1 MLSTSKIVY
10 DDIRKTWEV
19 EKNNDG
25 LQDLED
31 LRLSKMVAYL
41 SSVRHLLAETP
52 SENSI
57 QVDLLTQEGLN
68 IEFMLRDLLMLRRT
82 KIMNAVFSKGK
93 VSGAM
98 TLVEEEFYNRLSRGF
113 TSHSDFIEEVLAGTP
128 AATMKRSKKKKKES
142 PPPEKQTPD
151 SDEME
156 YVMVRFLRSVDEP
169 FMGLDE
175 VAYGPFH
182 EEDIATIPT
191 ANAKRWLRDGTVT
204 RVMLSN
210 VEGDD

>member
-1 MLSTSKIVY
+1 MLSKIVY
-10 DDIRKTWEV
+10 DDIKKTWED
-19 EKNNDG
+19 EKSNDA

-82 KIMNAVFSKGK
+82 KIMNAVLGQEKPTGS
-93 VSGAM
+93 M
-98 TLVEEEFYNRLSRGF
+98 TLAEEEFYNRVLRGV
-113 TSHSDFIEEVLAGTP
+113 TSHSDFVEEVLAGTP
-128 AATMKRSKKKKKES
+128 APTMKRSKKKKKEKT
-142 PPPEKQTPD
+142 PTEKKPPD

-156 YVMVRFLRSVDEP
+156 YVMVRFLRSVEEP

-175 VAYGPFH
+175 VAYGPFQ

-191 ANAKRWLRDGTVT
+191 ANAKSWLRDGTVT
-204 RVMLSN
+204 RVMPSN
-210 VEGDD
+210 AEGGG

>member
-1 MLSTSKIVY
+1 MLSKIVY
-10 DDIRKTWEV
+10 NDIRKTWED
-19 EKNNDG
+19 EKNNDV
-25 LQDLED
+25 LQNLED

-68 IEFMLRDLLMLRRT
+68 IEFMLRDFLMLRRT
-82 KIMNAVFSKGK
+82 KIMNAVLGQEKPAGS
-93 VSGAM
+93 M
-98 TLVEEEFYNRLSRGF
+98 TLAEEEFYNRLLRGV
-113 TSHSDFIEEVLAGTP
+113 TSHSDFVEEVLAGTP
-128 AATMKRSKKKKKES
+128 APTMKRSKKKKKEKT
-142 PPPEKQTPD
+142 PTEKKPPD

-156 YVMVRFLRSVDEP
+156 YVMVRFLRSVEEP

-175 VAYGPFH
+175 VAYGPFQ

-191 ANAKRWLRDGTVT
+191 ANAKSWLRDGTVT
-204 RVMLSN
+204 RVMPSN
-210 VEGDD
+210 VEGGG

>member
-1 MLSTSKIVY
+1 MLSKIVY
-10 DDIRKTWEV
+10 DDIKKTWED
-19 EKNNDG
+19 EKSNDA

-31 LRLSKMVAYL
+31 LRLSKMVVYL

-82 KIMNAVFSKGK
+82 KIMNAVLGQEKPTGS
-93 VSGAM
+93 M
-98 TLVEEEFYNRLSRGF
+98 TLAEEEFYNRVLRGV
-113 TSHSDFIEEVLAGTP
+113 TSHSDFVEEVLAGTP
-128 AATMKRSKKKKKES
+128 APTMKRSKKKKKEKT
-142 PPPEKQTPD
+142 PTEKKPPD

-156 YVMVRFLRSVDEP
+156 YVMVRFLRSVEEP

-175 VAYGPFH
+175 VAYGPFQ

-191 ANAKRWLRDGTVT
+191 ANAKSWLRDGTVT
-204 RVMLSN
+204 RVMPSN
-210 VEGDD
+210 AEGGG

>member
-1 MLSTSKIVY
+1 MLSKIVY
-10 DDIRKTWEV
+10 DDIKKTWED
-19 EKNNDG
+19 EKSNDA

-57 QVDLLTQEGLN
+57 PVDLLTQEGLN

-82 KIMNAVFSKGK
+82 KIMNAVLGQEKPTGS
-93 VSGAM
+93 M
-98 TLVEEEFYNRLSRGF
+98 TLAEEEFYNRVLRGV
-113 TSHSDFIEEVLAGTP
+113 TSHSDFVEEVLAGTP
-128 AATMKRSKKKKKES
+128 APTMKRSKKKKKEKT
-142 PPPEKQTPD
+142 PTEKKPPD

-156 YVMVRFLRSVDEP
+156 YVMVRFLRSVEEP

-175 VAYGPFH
+175 VAYGPFQ

-191 ANAKRWLRDGTVT
+191 ANAKSWLRDGTVT
-204 RVMLSN
+204 RVMPSN
-210 VEGDD
+210 AEGGG